1 MNIEGL
7 GKMDL
12 LILILDVFILWKMDY
27 SNLSTFDMVVIFA
40 VVFWVVML
48 GVRLYIINVRN
59 KQ

>member
-7 GKMDL
+7 TKIDL
-12 LILILDVFILWKMDY
+12 LILILDIFILYKMDY
-27 SNLSTFDMVVIFA
+27 SNLTTFNMIVIFA

-59 KQ
+59 KR

>member
-59 KQ
+59 KR